1 MEKSIFANIPLIL
14 LDLEHGPIFRTVPSF
29 AVKLLM
35 FSKAK

>member
-1 MEKSIFANIPLIL
+1 MKKSIFANIPLIL
-14 LDLEHGPIFRTVPSF
+14 LDLALGSVFRTVPSF